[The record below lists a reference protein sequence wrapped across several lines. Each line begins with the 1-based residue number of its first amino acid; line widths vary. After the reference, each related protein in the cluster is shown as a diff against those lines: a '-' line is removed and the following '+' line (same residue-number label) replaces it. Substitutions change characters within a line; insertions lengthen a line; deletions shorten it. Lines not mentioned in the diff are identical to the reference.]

1 MYTQFDRIGQL
12 AHEHHHE
19 MLADARRRQLRH
31 DRPAPRTPHAAAI
44 ARRLGAVIART
55 SGVAARVPDAL
66 RPARPQP
73 LGETP
78 ASR

>member
-1 MYTQFDRIGQL
+1 MYTQFDRLGQL

-31 DRPAPRTPHAAAI
+31 RLDRPAPRTPHV
-44 ARRLGAVIART
+44 ARRLGAVIAKA
-55 SGVAARVPDAL
+55 GGAAARVPGAL
-66 RPARPQP
+66 RPARLQR

-78 ASR
+78 AAR